1 VPFKGGKSYGMYNYA
16 KNYRNWTPQHRPQKR
31 HRVSYLS
38 FGDSQAHDGDHADSD
53 YHEYDDSVTET
64 TPFGNEIHAI
74 DYYANRYGN
83 FDRYDRRKGNI
94 PHRDWQHDHGS
105 LNSYQLDNAPFE
117 SRVKGYSTLPDE
129 VITSPISSARH
140 EFHYTSA
147 ADQDFR
153 EFKNQNPSNAQDFGV
168 FKNQNPS
175 NAQDFGVFNNHN
187 AGHGQQFRFNNQN
200 FGGGHESRLKNQNQ
214 NSGKR
219 QEMRFKVPNFS
230 AVLGTQFSGHNFG
243 NVENPA
249 GRGDLRYNTQNV
261 GGTHEL
267 QYNTQI
273 SQTGQES
280 RLRNQNS
287 GGEHDLRYNTQNSA
301 GRYNNHKSAGGVQ
314 SNESGFPV
322 PHGNTNDNHSHRET
336 VHNFGEVVNSR
347 PTAEDLYYKAFRSF
361 SFRKNPSHSSSK
373 DQLDSLSGASFN
385 NKHVIQ
391 TSSPSFQSEIA
402 HSDRENNQ
410 WFNGRTGPNK
420 DHDIGFFEGLE
431 DINDGV
437 GI

>member
-1 VPFKGGKSYGMYNYA
+1 MPFTVGKSYGMYNYA
-16 KNYRNWTPQHRPQKR
+16 RNYRNWTPQHRPQKR
-31 HRVSYLS
+31 HRDSYLS
-38 FGDSQAHDGDHADSD
+38 FGDKQAHDGDYADSD
-53 YHEYDDSVTET
+53 YHEYEDSVTEF

-74 DYYANRYGN
+74 DYYAKRYGN
-83 FDRYDRRKGNI
+83 FDKYDRRNGNTRQ
-94 PHRDWQHDHGS
+94 RDRQRGYVR
-105 LNSYQLDNAPFE
+105 LNSYQPDNAAVE

-129 VITSPISSARH
+129 IISSPISFAGH
-140 EFHYTSA
+140 DFQYASA

-153 EFKNQNPSNAQDFGV
+153 AFKNQNPSDAQDFRV
-168 FKNQNPS
+168 FK
-175 NAQDFGVFNNHN
+175 NHN

-200 FGGGHESRLKNQNQ
+200 FADGQESRLKNQNQ
-214 NSGKR
+214 NSGNR
-219 QEMRFKVPNFS
+219 QELRFEVPNFP
-230 AVLGTQFSGHNFG
+230 AVQIAQFNGHSFG
-243 NVENPA
+243 NGQRPA
-249 GRGDLRYNTQNV
+249 GRDDLRYKTQNV
-261 GGTHEL
+261 GGKHEL
-267 QYNTQI
+267 QHNTQI
-273 SQTGQES
+273 SQIGQES
-280 RLRNQNS
+280 RLKNHNS

-301 GRYNNHKSAGGVQ
+301 GRYNNHNSASGVN

-322 PHGNTNDNHSHRET
+322 SHGNTNNNHSQRET
-336 VHNFGEVVNSR
+336 VHNFGEEVNSR

-373 DQLDSLSGASFN
+373 DLLDSLPGASFN
-385 NKHVIQ
+385 NKHVLQ
-391 TSSPSFQSEIA
+391 TSSPSYQSGIA